1 MRTLPIVATV
11 VLALCQPVAAKQ
23 VSESEAAEAM
33 YAARPIIE
41 RIFLATSEQTQNL
54 LGSTFAS
61 LVTPPSPMVVGDAAL
76 FDRIDP
82 AFTSFGDES
91 VPLEV
96 RLIEFMRQD
105 AIRTLDEVKKISP
118 AVQDCGLSGAPMM
131 ARYASAASRKKFT
144 AAVECTRKV
153 SLSGLESVREVS
165 ADGEGEIASLKLPS
179 AADALLHSWFKDR
192 DAVNQEQLAMNEN
205 QLNVLV
211 NDELAVLGFLNAHS
225 SEVRV
230 NGELFEFS
238 SKKTLNQWQQL
249 QADIAKHNKAAE
261 AHEPPPLQLEPVS
274 L

>member
-1 MRTLPIVATV
+1 MRTLPVVATV
-11 VLALCQPVAAKQ
+11 VFALCHPAAATQ

-41 RIFLATSEQTQNL
+41 RIFLATSEQTQNI

-61 LVTPPSPMVVGDAAL
+61 LATAPSPIVVGDAAL
-76 FDRIDP
+76 FDHIDP

-91 VPLEV
+91 VSLEV

-118 AVQDCGLSGAPMM
+118 AVQNCGLSGAPTT

-153 SLSGLESVREVS
+153 ALSGLESVTKVS
-165 ADGEGEIASLKLPS
+165 ADGEGEVASLKLPT
-179 AADALLHSWFKDR
+179 AADVLLHSWFKDR
-192 DAVNQEQLAMNEN
+192 DAVNKEQLAMTEK

-230 NGELFEFS
+230 NGPLFEFS
-238 SKKTLNQWQQL
+238 SEKTLNQWQQL
-249 QADIAKHNKAAE
+249 QAEIARHNEAAE
-261 AHEPPPLQLEPVS
+261 ALNSRRPQLKPVS